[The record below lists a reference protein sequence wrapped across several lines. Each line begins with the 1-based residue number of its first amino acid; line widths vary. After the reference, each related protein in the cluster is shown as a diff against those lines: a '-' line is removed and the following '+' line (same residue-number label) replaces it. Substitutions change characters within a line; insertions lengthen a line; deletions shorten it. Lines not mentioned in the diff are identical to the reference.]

1 MIDYDPSSQITTPAA
16 LRALY
21 GEASPRALI
30 KELDHVS
37 PHYQQFI
44 EASPFVVVGSVGPEG
59 LDTSPRGDAPGFVQV
74 ADSKTLLLPDRRGN
88 NRADTLMNIVRDPRV
103 SLLFLIPGIGE
114 TLRVIG
120 QAKIVVDAQLCQQFE
135 VQGKLPRSVMV
146 LAVDKVYFQCQKAL
160 TRSQL
165 WQAEAKV
172 DRATLPT
179 TGQMISALDDSFD
192 GESYDRNYSEYQKET
207 IY

>member
-1 MIDYDPSSQITTPAA
+1 MIDYDPSSRISTPEE
-16 LRALY
+16 LRTLY

-30 KELDHVS
+30 KELDHIS
-37 PHYQQFI
+37 SHYQQFI

-59 LDTSPRGDAPGFVQV
+59 VDTSPRGDAPGFVRV

-88 NRADTLMNIVRDPRV
+88 NRADTLMNVVRDPRV
-103 SLLFLIPGIGE
+103 SLLFLIPGVGE

-120 QAKIVVDAQLCQQFE
+120 QASIVIDERLCQQFV

-146 LAVDKVYFQCQKAL
+146 LDVDKVYFQCQKAL

-192 GESYDRNYSEYQKET
+192 GESYDRNYSEYQKDT

>member
-1 MIDYDPSSQITTPAA
+1 MIEYEPSSVISTAEE

-44 EASPFVVVGSVGPEG
+44 EASPFAVIGSVGPEG
-59 LDTSPRGDAPGFVQV
+59 LDTSPRGDPPGFVHV
-74 ADSKTLLLPDRRGN
+74 ADSRTLLLPDRRGN

-120 QAKIVVDAQLCQQFE
+120 KAKIVVDKQLCQQFE
-135 VQGKLPRSVMV
+135 MQGKLPRSVMV

-172 DRATLPT
+172 DRAALPT
-179 TGQMISALDDSFD
+179 TGQMISALDESFD
-192 GESYDRNYSEYQKET
+192 GESYDRSYAEYQKET

>member
-1 MIDYDPSSQITTPAA
+1 MIEYETSSVINSPEE
-16 LRALY
+16 LRTLY
-21 GEASPRALI
+21 GEASARALI

-37 PHYQQFI
+37 PHYQKFI

-59 LDTSPRGDAPGFVQV
+59 LDTSPRGDPPGFVHV
-74 ADSKTLLLPDRRGN
+74 ADRKTLLLPDRRGN

-120 QAKIVVDAQLCQQFE
+120 RAKIVVDKQLCQQFE
-135 VQGKLPRSVMV
+135 MQGKLPRSVMV

-160 TRSQL
+160 TRSRL
-165 WQAEAKV
+165 WQAEAQV

-179 TGQMISALDDSFD
+179 TGQMISALDQSFD
-192 GESYDRNYSEYQKET
+192 GESYDRDYSEYQKQT

>member
-1 MIDYDPSSQITTPAA
+1 MIEYEPSSVISTAEE

-44 EASPFVVVGSVGPEG
+44 EASPFAVIGSVGPEG
-59 LDTSPRGDAPGFVQV
+59 LDTSPRGDPPGFVHV
-74 ADSKTLLLPDRRGN
+74 ADSRTLLLPDRRGN

-120 QAKIVVDAQLCQQFE
+120 KAKIVVDKQLCQQFE
-135 VQGKLPRSVMV
+135 MQGKLPRSVMV

-160 TRSQL
+160 TRSKL

-172 DRATLPT
+172 DRAALPT
-179 TGQMISALDDSFD
+179 TGQMISALDESFD
-192 GESYDRNYSEYQKET
+192 GESYDRSYAEYQKET

>member
-1 MIDYDPSSQITTPAA
+1 MIEYEASKVISTPEA

-21 GEASPRALI
+21 GEASARALV
-30 KELDHVS
+30 KELDHIS

-44 EASPFVVVGSVGPEG
+44 EASPFVVIGSVGPEG
-59 LDTSPRGDAPGFVQV
+59 LDTSPRGDPPGFVHV
-74 ADSKTLLLPDRRGN
+74 ADNKTLLLPDRRGN

-103 SLLFLIPGIGE
+103 SLLFLIPGVGE

-120 QAKIVVDAQLCQQFE
+120 KAEVVVDEQLCLQFE
-135 VQGKLPRSVMV
+135 MQGKLPRSVMV
-146 LAVDKVYFQCQKAL
+146 LSVDKVYFQCQKAL

-179 TGQMISALDDSFD
+179 TGQMISALDESFD

>member
-1 MIDYDPSSQITTPAA
+1 MIEYEASKVISTPEA

-21 GEASPRALI
+21 GEASARALV
-30 KELDHVS
+30 KELDHIS

-44 EASPFVVVGSVGPEG
+44 EASPFVVIGSVGPEG
-59 LDTSPRGDAPGFVQV
+59 LDTSPRGDPPGFVHV
-74 ADSKTLLLPDRRGN
+74 ADHKTLLLPDRRGN

-120 QAKIVVDAQLCQQFE
+120 KAEVVVDEQLCQQFE
-135 VQGKLPRSVMV
+135 MQGKLPRSVMV
-146 LAVDKVYFQCQKAL
+146 LSVDKVYFQCQKAL

-179 TGQMISALDDSFD
+179 TGQMISALDESFD

>member
-1 MIDYDPSSQITTPAA
+1 MTEFDPSTVITTPAA

-21 GEASPRALI
+21 GEPSARSLI

-59 LDTSPRGDAPGFVQV
+59 LDTSPRGDAPGFVKV
-74 ADSKTLLLPDRRGN
+74 ADPQTLLLPDRRGN

-103 SLLFLIPGIGE
+103 SLLFLIPGVGE

-120 QAKIVVDAQLCQQFE
+120 QARIVVDARLCQQFE

-160 TRSQL
+160 TRSRL
-165 WQAEAKV
+165 WQVESQVA
-172 DRATLPT
+172 RATLPT
-179 TGQMISALDDSFD
+179 TGQMIAALDESFD
-192 GESYDRNYSEYQKET
+192 GESYDRNYAEYQQKT

>member
-1 MIDYDPSSQITTPAA
+1 MIEYEASKVISTPEA

-21 GEASPRALI
+21 GEASARALV
-30 KELDHVS
+30 KELDHIS

-44 EASPFVVVGSVGPEG
+44 EASPFVVIGSVGPEG
-59 LDTSPRGDAPGFVQV
+59 LDTSPRGDPPGFVHV
-74 ADSKTLLLPDRRGN
+74 ADNKTLLLPDRRGN

-103 SLLFLIPGIGE
+103 SLLFLIPGVGE

-120 QAKIVVDAQLCQQFE
+120 KAEVVVDEQLCQQFE
-135 VQGKLPRSVMV
+135 MQGKLPRSVMV
-146 LAVDKVYFQCQKAL
+146 LSVDKVYFQCQKAL

-179 TGQMISALDDSFD
+179 TGQMISALDESFD

>member
-1 MIDYDPSSQITTPAA
+1 
-16 LRALY
+16 
-21 GEASPRALI
+21 
-30 KELDHVS
+30 
-37 PHYQQFI
+37 
-44 EASPFVVVGSVGPEG
+44 
-59 LDTSPRGDAPGFVQV
+59 
-74 ADSKTLLLPDRRGN
+74 
-88 NRADTLMNIVRDPRV
+88 
-103 SLLFLIPGIGE
+103 
-114 TLRVIG
+114 VIG
-120 QAKIVVDAQLCQQFE
+120 QAKIVVDAQLCQRFE

-179 TGQMISALDDSFD
+179 TGQMISALDESFD
-192 GESYDRNYSEYQKET
+192 GESYDSNYADYQQET